1 MKIKGFIQEFREF
14 ALKGNLIEL
23 AIAFVMGAAFSKLS
37 TAFIEGLVMP
47 WVGLL
52 GGGAD
57 ISNRYLPLGSE
68 VQAGLPLAEARAQGP
83 VLAWGDFVTVALN
96 FLILSFVMFLVVKMI
111 NRAKRKNEAEAVIAG
126 PPEMSTQEKLLS
138 EIRDLLKK
146 RA

>member
-1 MKIKGFIQEFREF
+1 MKIKGFIREFKEF

-23 AIAFVMGAAFSKLS
+23 AIAFVMGAAFSRLS

-57 ISNRYLPLGSE
+57 ISNRYLPLGTG
-68 VQAGLPLAEARAQGP
+68 VRAGLPLAEARAQGP
-83 VLAWGDFVTVALN
+83 VLAWGDFLTVGLN
-96 FLILSFVMFLVVKMI
+96 FLILAFVMFLVVKVI
-111 NRAKRKNEAEAVIAG
+111 NRAKRANEAEAVIAG
-126 PPEMSTQEKLLS
+126 PPEPSAEEKLLT
-138 EIRDLLKK
+138 EIRDLLRE